1 MTDHIAPLQKQI
13 QTALSQKDFA
23 AAADLWM
30 KAAEEFPDQPETLLL
45 LTKEFAAAG
54 ATREAADLLSL
65 IAPTLRKKENW
76 RELLWALQQLARLAP
91 RTKDLRQQLIEAYT
105 KNFTDDPRLQTI
117 LNTSRF
123 LEPSSALEDCVNRAD
138 ALLALKE
145 GMFCQHKSWGFGRVV
160 AFDTALGV
168 LRVDFKA
175 KSGHSLQL
183 DYAADSLTP
192 LPADHIAVR
201 KATDLPAL
209 KTLATEQPLV
219 LLRCVLHSFGGS
231 ATQQQIEAE
240 LCPEVVAADQW
251 KRWWD
256 NAKKQAKKDPH
267 ISVPAKKTD
276 PFELREAPLTV
287 QEEFAESFAEA
298 RGLKQRI
305 GVAQELLRMLDE
317 ISDAELL
324 LQEFVT
330 GIVASMRQAP
340 SAERELLFTA
350 AAVAEELRSHQKNPA
365 TVEYPPQLTQLC
377 SRADSLVEHL
387 ESVPLTFQ
395 SRALELAR
403 RLCGEQW
410 SDIFLRALPKMSHR
424 LVDQVATMLVEAKL
438 QERLRDA
445 VRKLVVEQTASADL
459 CLWLCRVR
467 GQLPWEELF
476 ESLWGQRLFLA
487 LIAALNEEKSR
498 AGSTRYNSRLLEFM
512 SQDKELIADLL
523 ETAATEDA
531 RDAARN
537 LLASPAIEELT
548 RRSLIARIIKLH
560 PEVQSLLDGGAE
572 EPAESRALI
581 VSWPSYERLRAE
593 LDEIVNKKIPEN
605 SKAIAA
611 ARAYGDLSE
620 NFEYKAAKEAHR
632 MLQKRRSQ
640 LERDL
645 DLARPTYFDDT
656 PADRVGIGSCVTV
669 TELPAG
675 KTATYYILGAWDTN
689 PQRGIISYRAPVARA
704 LMDKTVGDEV
714 DVELEQQK
722 LRLRVDKT
730 EKTPKQFL
738 ETL

>member
-1 MTDHIAPLQKQI
+1 MTEHIAPLQKQI
-13 QTALSQKDFA
+13 QSALAQKDFA

-30 KAAEEFPDQPETLLL
+30 KAAEDFPDQPETLLL
-45 LTKEFAAAG
+45 LTQEFAAAG
-54 ATREAADLLSL
+54 ATREAADLISL
-65 IAPTLRKKENW
+65 LAPTLRKKENW

-91 RTKDLRQQLIEAYT
+91 RTKDLRQQLIEAYS
-105 KNFTDDPRLQTI
+105 KNFDDDVRLQTI
-117 LNTSRF
+117 LNASKF
-123 LEPSSALEDCVNRAD
+123 LEPSSALENCVTRAD
-138 ALLALKE
+138 ALLALKD
-145 GMFCQHKSWGFGRVV
+145 GAFCQHKSWGFGRVA
-160 AFDTALGV
+160 AFETALGV
-168 LRVDFKA
+168 VRVDFKT

-183 DYAADSLTP
+183 DYAAESLTP

-201 KATDLPAL
+201 KATELAAL
-209 KTLATEQPLV
+209 KTQAADQPLA
-219 LLRCVLHSFGGS
+219 LFRSVLHSFDRS
-231 ATQQQIEAE
+231 ATQQQIETA
-240 LCPEVVAADQW
+240 LCPEVIPADQW

-256 NAKKQAKKDPH
+256 NAKKLARKDPH

-276 PFELREAPLTV
+276 PFSLREAPVTV

-298 RGLKQRI
+298 RGLKARV

-317 ISDAELL
+317 IPDPELL
-324 LQEFVT
+324 LQEFVS
-330 GIVASMRQAP
+330 GLIASMREAP
-340 SAERELLFTA
+340 SSERELLFTA
-350 AAVAEELRSHQKNPA
+350 AAVAEELRSHQKNAAPA
-365 TVEYPPQLTQLC
+365 EYPPQLAQIC
-377 SRADSLVEHL
+377 AKPDSLVTHL

-395 SRALELAR
+395 GRAVELAR
-403 RLCGEQW
+403 SRCGAQW
-410 SDIFLRALPKMSHR
+410 SEMFLRALPKMSHR
-424 LVDQVATMLVEAKL
+424 LIDQAATMLVEAKQ
-438 QERLRDA
+438 QERLRDT
-445 VRKLVVEQTASADL
+445 VRKLVIEQIASADV
-459 CLWLCRVR
+459 CLWLCRAR

-498 AGSTRYNSRLLEFM
+498 AGNTRYNSRLLEFM
-512 SQDKELIADLL
+512 SQDKELVADLL

-548 RRSLIARIIKLH
+548 KRSLMARIIKLH
-560 PEVQSLLDGGAE
+560 PDVQSLLDGGAE
-572 EPAESRALI
+572 EPAQSRALI

-645 DLARPTYFDDT
+645 DLARPSYFDDA

-675 KTATYYILGAWDTN
+675 KTATYYILGAWDTS
-689 PQRGIISYRAPVARA
+689 PQRGIISYRAPVSQA
-704 LMDKTVGDEV
+704 LMEKKVGDEV
-714 DVELEQQK
+714 DVELERQR
-722 LRLRVDKT
+722 LRLRLDKV
-730 EKTPKQFL
+730 EKTPKDFL
-738 ETL
+738 NTL